1 MSTTN
6 KILVTGGLG
15 LIGHNVVRRLLD
27 LGHEVFVTD
36 TRTNYGLV
44 PQDELDY
51 LMSERLK
58 KIPEVELTTHRI
70 DISDPEGIDWLMRHY
85 DPDTVI
91 HMASFPRQKVVNVNP
106 MIGSRA
112 MSEGL
117 LNLLEASK
125 KHNVCKFVYI
135 SSSMVYGDFTDDV
148 AEDAVCRPQG
158 QYGIMKLAGEW
169 LVRDYSRRDL
179 FDHVIIRPS
188 AVYGELDVEDRV
200 ISKFLLTAMRNGTLK
215 VNGATETLDFT
226 YVEDAADGIVAAA
239 LSPDAN
245 NKTYNITKSHSWS
258 LLDAANLAVKIV
270 GRGTV
275 EVRDKDADFPSR
287 GALNIDRARRDFG
300 FDPNVDIEEG
310 FQRYYEWLKNS
321 SYWQEKCQA

>member
-1 MSTTN
+1 MEQHR

-15 LIGHNVVRRLLD
+15 LIGHNVVQRLMAQ
-27 LGHEVFVTD
+27 GHEVAVTD
-36 TRTNYGLV
+36 IRTNYGLV

-51 LMSERLK
+51 LIAERRK
-58 KIPEVELTTHRI
+58 KIPDARIHSI
-70 DISDPEGIDWLMRHY
+70 DIADQDGIDWMFRQY
-85 DPDTVI
+85 QPDTVI
-91 HMASFPRQKVVNVNP
+91 HLASFPRQKVVNVSP
-106 MIGSRA
+106 MLGSRA

-117 LNLLEASK
+117 LNLLEAAK
-125 KHNVCKFVYI
+125 NHQICKFIYI

-148 AEDAVCRPQG
+148 TEDAQCSPQG

-169 LVRDYSRRDL
+169 LVRDYSRRGF

-200 ISKFLLTAMRNGTLK
+200 ISKFLLTAMRGGTLK

-226 YVEDAADGIVAAA
+226 YVGDAADGIVAAA
-239 LSPDAN
+239 LSTTAN
-245 NKTYNITKSHSWS
+245 DQTYNITKSHSWS

-270 GRGTV
+270 GRGSV

-287 GALNIDRARRDFG
+287 GALNIDAARRDFG
-300 FDPNVDIEEG
+300 YDPKVDIEEG
-310 FQRYYEWLKNS
+310 FQRYYEWLNS
-321 SYWQEKCQA
+321 ALYWAKKTI